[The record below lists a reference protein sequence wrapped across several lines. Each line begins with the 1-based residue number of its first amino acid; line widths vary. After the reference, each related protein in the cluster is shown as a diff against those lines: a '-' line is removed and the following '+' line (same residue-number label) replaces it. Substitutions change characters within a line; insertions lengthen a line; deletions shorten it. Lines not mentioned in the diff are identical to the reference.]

1 MRIILLGP
9 PGAGKGTQANFI
21 KNKYGIPQVST
32 GDMLRAAAKAG
43 TPMGLEAE
51 KLMEA
56 GQLVPDDMVLDLVC
70 ERLKQDDCAN
80 GTLFDGFPRTLEQA
94 EAVKYEGVRL
104 DAVIELVVDDDEIV
118 RRMSGRRVHIASGR
132 TYHIE
137 FNPPK
142 VADIDDVTQEPL
154 VQREDDREDVVRKR
168 LEVYHAQTK
177 PLVAYYS
184 EMSKSGEEGAPRYLR
199 IEGVDKVDI
208 IRERIFS
215 GLA

>member
-43 TPMGLEAE
+43 TPMGLAAE

-56 GQLVPDDMVLDLVC
+56 GNLVPDDVVLDLVC

-80 GTLFDGFPRTLEQA
+80 GVLFDGFPRTLEQA
-94 EAVKYEGVRL
+94 ESLKYEGVRI
-104 DAVIELVVDDDEIV
+104 DAVVELDVDDDEIV
-118 RRMSGRRVHIASGR
+118 RRMSGRRVHSASGR

-177 PLVAYYS
+177 PLVEFYS
-184 EMSKSGEEGAPRYLR
+184 EMSQSGEENAPRYLC
-199 IEGVDKVDI
+199 IEGADKVDI
-208 IRERIFS
+208 IREKIFS